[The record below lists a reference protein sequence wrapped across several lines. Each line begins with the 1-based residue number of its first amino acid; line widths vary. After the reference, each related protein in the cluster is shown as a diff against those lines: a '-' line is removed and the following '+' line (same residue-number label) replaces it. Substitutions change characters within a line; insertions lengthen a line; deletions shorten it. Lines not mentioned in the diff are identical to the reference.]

1 MSLMALFSLE
11 RLFLGLKEGSF
22 HYKFGHIER
31 FQFDFIFS
39 YKEDIIFTNANHH
52 NTQNTPLK

>member
-1 MSLMALFSLE
+1 MALFSLE

-39 YKEDIIFTNANHH
+39 YKEDILLMQIITIHKIH
-52 NTQNTPLK
+52 P